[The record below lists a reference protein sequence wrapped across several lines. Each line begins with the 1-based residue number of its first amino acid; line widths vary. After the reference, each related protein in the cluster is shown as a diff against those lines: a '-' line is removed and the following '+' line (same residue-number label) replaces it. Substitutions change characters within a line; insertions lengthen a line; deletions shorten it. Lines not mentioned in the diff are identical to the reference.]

1 MLGLAESSSTNRS
14 GEKGE
19 TMIKKEYM
27 KICKRF
33 DDVMNFIGC
42 EYLMIAEGEGE
53 VYGDRRHYNVQN
65 GITLQWM
72 ADEAA
77 YWLSC
82 YYEPGHCRCDD
93 KHDGREGYKIWLAET
108 GRLKRLLKALKKF
121 GDLNVCVE
129 ETA

>member
-1 MLGLAESSSTNRS
+1 
-14 GEKGE
+14 
-19 TMIKKEYM
+19 MIKKEYM

-33 DDVMNFIGC
+33 DEVMNFIGC
-42 EYLMIAEGEGE
+42 EHLMVADGEGE
-53 VYGDRRHYNVQN
+53 VYDDRRYYDVQN

-72 ADEAA
+72 VDEAA

-93 KHDGREGYKIWLAET
+93 KHDGKEGYKIWLAET
-108 GRLKRLLKALKKF
+108 GRLKRLLKALKKY
-121 GDLNVCVE
+121 GDLNVCIE

>member
-1 MLGLAESSSTNRS
+1 MNRF
-14 GEKGE
+14 GEKGVA
-19 TMIKKEYM
+19 MIKKEYT

-42 EYLMIAEGEGE
+42 EHLMLSEGKGE
-53 VYGDRRHYNVQN
+53 VYDDRRYYDVPN

-72 ADEAA
+72 VDEVS

-93 KHDGREGYKIWLAET
+93 KHDGKEGYKIWLAET
-108 GRLKRLLKALKKF
+108 GRLKRLLKALKKY
-121 GDLNVCVE
+121 GDLNACIE

>member
-1 MLGLAESSSTNRS
+1 
-14 GEKGE
+14 
-19 TMIKKEYM
+19 MIKKEYM
-27 KICKRF
+27 KICNRF
-33 DDVMNFIGC
+33 DEVMNFIGC
-42 EYLMIAEGEGE
+42 EHLMVADGEGE
-53 VYGDRRHYNVQN
+53 VYDDRRYYDVQN

-72 ADEAA
+72 VDEAT

-93 KHDGREGYKIWLAET
+93 KHDGKEGYKIWLAET
-108 GRLKRLLKALKKF
+108 GRLKRLLKSLKKY